1 MRDKRTNCEF
11 MPAGGWTAALNKILC
26 NRPRGPLRYP
36 RDRGT
41 NCEFMPAAA
50 WTVAREEIPRNRP
63 RGPLRCARDRATNFG
78 FTPAGAWTAA
88 PNKVPSVKSGA
99 DQRLVFAFSY
109 TAAVHRT
116 AATLRDLRGLR

>member
-11 MPAGGWTAALNKILC
+11 MPAGGWTAALNKLLC

-50 WTVAREEIPRNRP
+50 WTVALEEIPRNRP
-63 RGPLRCARDRATNFG
+63 RERLRCARDSVR
-78 FTPAGAWTAA
+78 TANSR
-88 PNKVPSVKSGA
+88 P
-99 DQRLVFAFSY
+99 LVGGPTTLRIFAAFAFFVVSRNSVRSEPRQI
-109 TAAVHRT
+109 TR
-116 AATLRDLRGLR
+116 LE